1 MTQQSNFLTKALQA
15 ISVLLIAATFVGLG
29 IWQLQRAAD
38 LKNSLKVATTIDSTV
53 VPLESVTAP
62 REAIP
67 AAALNKNVSATGHY
81 IANFRAPNQI
91 DGAGKQSDWEVALLQ
106 IGTNS
111 AILVVRGLWS
121 ERLLNP
127 DIQQSMNIDV
137 TGLLVASQYG
147 DRAENAPGVIS
158 RLDSAVVTS
167 ITDLDLY
174 DGYILA
180 TSEATRDQKL
190 ERTRVTPEKLQSKIP
205 GFRPSCLVARAS
217 IAASTWSLMR
227 PAASPCSKVSSM
239 AAWPWGRPK

>member
-1 MTQQSNFLTKALQA
+1 MTRQSNFVTKALQA
-15 ISVLLIAATFVGLG
+15 VAVLLIAAVFVGLG

-38 LKNSLKVATTIDSTV
+38 LKSSLKVATTIDTNV
-53 VPLESVTAP
+53 VALESVTAP

-67 AAALNKNVSATGHY
+67 ATALNKTVSATGHY
-81 IANFRAPNQI
+81 IANFKAPNQI
-91 DGAGKQSDWEVALLQ
+91 DGAGEVADWEVALLQ

-137 TGLLVASQYG
+137 TGLLVASQFG

-167 ITDLDLY
+167 LTDLDLY

-180 TSEATRDQKL
+180 SSEATRDQKL
-190 ERTRVTPEKLQSKIP
+190 DRTRVTPEKLQSKIP
-205 GFRPSCLVARAS
+205 GFYWQHLSYVV
-217 IAASTWSLMR
+217 IWWLMAGVVLYLPFYR
-227 PAASPCSKVSSM
+227 RRVTP
-239 AAWPWGRPK
+239 